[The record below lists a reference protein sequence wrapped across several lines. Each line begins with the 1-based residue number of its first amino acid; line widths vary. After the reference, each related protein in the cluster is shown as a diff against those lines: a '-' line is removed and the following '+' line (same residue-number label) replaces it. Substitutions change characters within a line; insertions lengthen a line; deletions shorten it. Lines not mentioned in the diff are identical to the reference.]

1 MSTPGIVGR
10 FADAVTRKLG
20 RQLGPDE
27 NFFDAGLDSVTL
39 EALHGQVTVGAAGRY
54 PITDLFAHPNLR
66 ALARRWSDSA
76 HRDDSARRDDSTHR
90 DDGGDATPAVT
101 RQPRRAS
108 AGAGQLG
115 RRRRELRS
123 GGDGS

>member
-10 FADAVTRKLG
+10 FADAVTGKLG

>member
-1 MSTPGIVGR
+1 APGPGRRAGLAQAEPVPAGPVRAGRRALAAGSGRGRAGRDDRGQDGRGPGPRPPARDRVEDGHMSTPGIVGR

-54 PITDLFAHPNLR
+54 PITDLFAH
-66 ALARRWSDSA
+66 
-76 HRDDSARRDDSTHR
+76 
-90 DDGGDATPAVT
+90 
-101 RQPRRAS
+101 
-108 AGAGQLG
+108 
-115 RRRRELRS
+115 
-123 GGDGS
+123 